1 MAKVLFSVI
10 SGADPISYCKDGP
23 MLHLC
28 RWVKPDITALFLS
41 GDFLKYHRSDDRYRK
56 SILELGKRIGHE
68 FEILIF
74 EEEGRENPHVFDA
87 FYDTFESGL
96 MKSFKNM
103 ETMPS

>member
-28 RWVKPDITALFLS
+28 RWVKPDTTALFLS
-41 GDFLKYHRSDDRYRK
+41 GDFLKYHRFDDRYRK

-74 EEEGRENPHVFDA
+74 EEEG
-87 FYDTFESGL
+87 L
-96 MKSFKNM
+96 
-103 ETMPS
+103 

>member
-28 RWVKPDITALFLS
+28 RWERPDITALFLS
-41 GDFLKYHRSDDRYRK
+41 GDFLRYHRSDDRYRK
-56 SILELGKRIGHE
+56 SIAELEKGSIMNLRYLSLRKRGWRIPMYLTLSMIH
-68 FEILIF
+68 L
-74 EEEGRENPHVFDA
+74 R
-87 FYDTFESGL
+87 SGL

-103 ETMPS
+103 GTIPS